1 MNNQNYWGKVLASLN
16 FDKTGYDIQMEYL
29 IVCDPTF
36 VTYQFDWSLI
46 IVITVT
52 SIVIYI
58 MALNGTIYSINVQF
72 VGYKVMWWYGLFYP
86 GIALLMGAAMWV
98 GISTTVQYNIILGVI
113 FPICIL
119 TSFFY
124 VNELL
129 CLLPDRANIK
139 RPINILFFRVVD
151 VISMLLSTFLV
162 SAWWLLNKPWYLN
175 DIICFFMTGTFMKLL
190 KITSLKQGF
199 IFLTIIFITDV
210 LSMTIAL
217 NFLTNQSVDSLVEDQ
232 YNVPIMFE
240 VQEFHMY
247 LYKLCAW
254 IVRALNQL
262 ILPPLPFSLSLA
274 PPRFRIFPPPPPLL
288 GLLSPSASLALRE
301 VLAVFK

>member
-1 MNNQNYWGKVLASLN
+1 
-16 FDKTGYDIQMEYL
+16 
-29 IVCDPTF
+29 
-36 VTYQFDWSLI
+36 
-46 IVITVT
+46 
-52 SIVIYI
+52 
-58 MALNGTIYSINVQF
+58 
-72 VGYKVMWWYGLFYP
+72 
-86 GIALLMGAAMWV
+86 MWV
-98 GISTTVQYNIILGVI
+98 GISTTVQYNIILGVN

-254 IVRALNQL
+254 IPITAVLFSGMLIEFLHRFDMYINQSNNQQTATQVHIKVTFIFYLSGSVIWL
-262 ILPPLPFSLSLA
+262 IIRWIFYQSIPYSLFTFPFQ
-274 PPRFRIFPPPPPLL
+274 IIGELL
-288 GLLSPSASLALRE
+288 WAYIRRDLDTLWRGNFYDIHLR
-301 VLAVFK
+301 